1 MKLGKLLVEQLVRKA
16 LKSYVFEAEE
26 KEEAPAEETPK
37 DDASKDTEEE
47 NPFAGS
53 EDSGGD
59 EAEKDDAK
67 EEPAKPAGIPLKF
80 NMSAVKKY
88 NDAEFLS
95 DTGVVKSIDK
105 RGIVVTTQPD
115 QVDVLVNFNDIS
127 ENVKQFFKNRK

>member
-1 MKLGKLLVEQLVRKA
+1 MKLSKLLVEQLVRRA

-26 KEEAPAEETPK
+26 KEEAPK
-37 DDASKDTEEE
+37 DDASDDTAKDTEEE

-67 EEPAKPAGIPLKF
+67 GEPAKPAGIPLKF

-105 RGIVVTTQPD
+105 RGIIVTTQPD
-115 QVDVLVNFNDIS
+115 QVDILVNFNDIS
-127 ENVKQFFKNRK
+127 ENVKKFFKKR